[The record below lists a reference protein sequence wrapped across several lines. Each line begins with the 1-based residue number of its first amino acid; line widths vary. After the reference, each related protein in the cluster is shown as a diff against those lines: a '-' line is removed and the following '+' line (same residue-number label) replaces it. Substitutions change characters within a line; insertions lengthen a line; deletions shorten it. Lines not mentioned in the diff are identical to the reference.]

1 MSKKFS
7 VLINKKINSY
17 NKKIS
22 VDSDKSI
29 SHRCYIIASQCLGV
43 SKIKALD
50 SEELVK
56 LCEKSSGKSARII
69 RVSPFLIG
77 ITQAV
82 VSF

>member
-50 SEELVK
+50 SEDVRTTINALKK
-56 LCEKSSGKSARII
+56 L
-69 RVSPFLIG
+69 G
-77 ITQAV
+77 IKIV
-82 VSF
+82 RKNGIDHVY